1 MFKLKLLA
9 LAAFFLMGA
18 IFGLNAQDA
27 SLRLSDSTKLV
38 LQLPTSFNVSI
49 IYSKRYIPAFTSII
63 DNFKLDG
70 NNFYGFTL
78 SENIHLTNTISLC
91 SEANFQFGNM
101 FGDFA
106 SYASLIPK
114 IVIGGG
120 SFFDIYFGAG
130 PCGLGVEKN
139 KTIGGTGIASTVGF
153 NFNLYRGLGLNLGF
167 QYESYPKASYY
178 NYNFGISYGFR

>member
-1 MFKLKLLA
+1 MFKLKSLA
-9 LAAFFLMGA
+9 LTSIFLISA
-18 IFGLNAQDA
+18 IFGLNAQDT
-27 SLRLSDSTKLV
+27 SLKLSDTTKQV
-38 LQLPTSFNVSI
+38 LQLPTSYNVSI
-49 IYSKRYIPAFTSII
+49 IYSKRYIPNFTSII

-70 NNFYGFTL
+70 NNFYGFSL

-120 SFFDIYFGAG
+120 SSFDVYFGVG

-139 KTIGGTGIASTVGF
+139 KIIGGLGIASTVGF
-153 NFNLYRGLGLNLGF
+153 NFNLYRGFGLNLGF
-167 QYESYPKASYY
+167 QYESYSKASY
-178 NYNFGISYGFR
+178 NNFNFGVSYRFK